1 MAVAKQHTLGKNE
14 RLKSRKAIDE
24 IFKGQR
30 FTVPPFRV
38 FFQSASTDLQA
49 GVTVP
54 SRNFKKA
61 VDRNRIKRLMREAW
75 RLQNSELKSLL
86 QQNNKG
92 LQVFIIYTGTEIPEF
107 SLVKDKIGVVINKLV
122 NAVNEKSAST
132 T

>member
-1 MAVAKQHTLGKNE
+1 MAVAKQFTLGKNE
-14 RLKSRKAIDE
+14 RLKSRKAIDG
-24 IFKGQR
+24 IFKGRR

-38 FFQSASTDLQA
+38 FFQPAAKDLQA

-75 RLQNSELKSLL
+75 RLQNSELKTLL

-92 LQVFIIYTGTEIPEF
+92 MQVFIIYTGAEIPEF
-107 SLVKDKIGVVINKLV
+107 LLVKDTTGVVIKKLIS
-122 NAVNEKSAST
+122 AVNEKSPST